1 MNAIRMSINSAKT
14 KIPRQILEDVFVKR
28 YQVDRSSPISLDERI
43 QEEVILKMVLPDCQI
58 EYGIITYLP
67 LANAKVDRI
76 HNQGFEYQAVYELD
90 KSITG
95 GRNIMSALAISYV
108 NPHLSTW
115 SHSMQAGGN
124 SVILQAAQ
132 SLANANAQIPMT
144 SSARVSLINGNTV
157 LVRDTTMLP
166 TNSYLM
172 CIMENDDLLNTIRP
186 KSIPHFK
193 RLILLA
199 IKAYIYNEL
208 VLELDQ
214 GKLVG
219 GQELGRYREIV
230 DSYSDAAEQY
240 EELLD
245 EKIGKI
251 FFMNDEEN
259 MTRHV
264 RLMLG
269 GSR

>member
-1 MNAIRMSINSAKT
+1 MNAIRMAINSAKQT
-14 KIPRQILEDVFVKR
+14 IPRQILEDVFVR
-28 YQVDRSSPISLDERI
+28 RFQIDRSSPISLDERI
-43 QEEVILKMVLPDCQI
+43 NEEVILKMVLPDCQI
-58 EYGIITYLP
+58 EYGIISYLP
-67 LANAKVDRI
+67 LANARVERI
-76 HNQGFEYQAVYELD
+76 YNQGFEYQAIYELD
-90 KSITG
+90 KTITG
-95 GRNIMSALAISYV
+95 GRNTMSALAISYV
-108 NPHLSTW
+108 NPYLSAW
-115 SHSMQAGGN
+115 SNTTRPNGN
-124 SVILQAAQ
+124 STILQAAN
-132 SLANANAQIPMT
+132 SLSQTTSQIPMT
-144 SSARVSLINGNTV
+144 SSARVSLINGNTI

-166 TNSYLM
+166 TSSYLM

-186 KSIPHFK
+186 KSIPYFK
-193 RLILLA
+193 KLINLA

-208 VLELDQ
+208 VLDLDQ

-230 DSYSDAAEQY
+230 DSYSDAHEQY
-240 EELLD
+240 EELLH

-269 GSR
+269 GQR